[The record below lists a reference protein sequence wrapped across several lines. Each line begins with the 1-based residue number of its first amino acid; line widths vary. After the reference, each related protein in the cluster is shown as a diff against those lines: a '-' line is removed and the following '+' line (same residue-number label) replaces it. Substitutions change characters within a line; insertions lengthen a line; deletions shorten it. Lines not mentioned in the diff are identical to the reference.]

1 MISRFALTLAICFG
15 LAFSASAQVV
25 RFETTMGEFDMVLN
39 PTNNPVLQG
48 HVDNMLNY
56 VEEDQYLGSWIN
68 RADTG
73 FVLQMG
79 GFFSHTKRPPI
90 LIDSTHSVQTF
101 VPIEGEPAVETGL
114 SNTVGTVSMALSGLP
129 GGGTNQNSGTSSF
142 FVNLTDNNFLDQDFT
157 VFAAIPDM
165 TTINAIMALPIIDRT
180 QDPIFGAGG
189 GNLAFSD
196 VPVTDAGLQVFIKR
210 AFVISD
216 TLATAKAMAGVESIM
231 AASAAAGSSEIPLLT
246 SNLGGLVD
254 GAGSGLSST
263 PVIIPEPASSALLM
277 LGAVALGLTRR
288 RR

>member
-1 MISRFALTLAICFG
+1 MTSRFALTLAFCFG
-15 LAFSASAQVV
+15 LAYSASAQVV
-25 RFETTMGEFDMVLN
+25 RFETTVGDFDMVLN

-48 HVDNMLNY
+48 HVDNMLLY

-101 VPIEGEPAVETGL
+101 FPIEGEPAVETGL

-129 GGGTNQNSGTSSF
+129 TGGTNQDSGTSSF
-142 FVNLTDNNFLDQDFT
+142 FVNLTTNDFLDADFT

-165 TTINAIMALPIIDRT
+165 TTINAIMALATIDRT
-180 QDPIFGAGG
+180 QDPVFGADA
-189 GNLAFSD
+189 GNLGFSD
-196 VPVTDAGLQVFIKR
+196 VPITDQGFQVFIKR

-216 TLATAKAMAGVESIM
+216 TLATARAIAGVQSIM
-231 AASAAAGSSEIPLLT
+231 AASAAAGGLEAPLLA
-246 SNLGGLVD
+246 SGGGALAD
-254 GAGSGLSST
+254 GSADGLSLAT
-263 PVIIPEPASSALLM
+263 AVVPEPASIFLAVVAI
-277 LGAVALGLTRR
+277 LGIGVVRR